1 MLPNQGWKG
10 RLGVETRVDFGA
22 KVTDLDGVRVKLAM
36 ARANAEQ
43 LDILLRPFVDA
54 AQRSIERAPSEN
66 PFEVIY
72 KITKMPWIDPAW
84 SALFGQGIYNIRSA
98 LDHLAWQLVLLDG
111 QEPTRATQFPL
122 LVAKRDKSGRKVRVD
137 IAPGI
142 KRPDILTAVESM
154 QPYHGGG
161 KWGDQLGVV
170 AELSRIDKHRLP
182 IAVSTMLNIDNIF
195 WGLPEGSRTPSWWFP
210 VGKALNEGDVVA
222 RFLFNEPVAPEVLDP
237 CLVPQIALDE
247 APLGSPYR
255 TQDLA
260 SLLGGL
266 ARIAAFKIDTLI
278 VAPLFEGELPAWIA
292 PGPPQ
297 PDTIPRVGANL
308 LGTGE
313 RQSLEDNGR
322 TAGTVDADAT

>member
-1 MLPNQGWKG
+1 
-10 RLGVETRVDFGA
+10 VDVDDAEIRA

-43 LDILLRPFVDA
+43 LEAQLRPFVET
-54 AQRSIERAPSEN
+54 AQQFIERAPTEN
-66 PFEVIY
+66 PFEVVY
-72 KITKMPWIDPAW
+72 RITRVPWIDPAW

-98 LDHLAWQLVLLDG
+98 LDHLAWQLVLLDD
-111 QEPTRATQFPL
+111 QTPTRATHFPL
-122 LVAKRDKSGRKVRVD
+122 LDASRDKGGRKVQVD

-142 KRPDILTAVESM
+142 KRPDILAAVESM

-170 AELSRIDKHRLP
+170 AELSGIDKHRLP
-182 IAVSTMLNIDNIF
+182 IAVATMLNIDRIY
-195 WGLPEGSRTPSWWFP
+195 WGLPEGVATPSWWFP
-210 VGKALNEGDVVA
+210 VGKALSEGDVVA
-222 RFLFNEPVAPEVLDP
+222 RFLFNEPVAPDRFDP
-237 CLVPQIALDE
+237 HLVPQIALDE

-278 VAPLFEGELPAWIA
+278 VAPLFEGELPVWVA
-292 PGPPQ
+292 PAPPSPNAQ
-297 PDTIPRVGANL
+297 SATSRSFVGITD
-308 LGTGE
+308 GWGI
-313 RQSLEDNGR
+313 EDNGQQ
-322 TAGTVDADAT
+322 ASSAADSDLT

>member
-1 MLPNQGWKG
+1 MEHAEN
-10 RLGVETRVDFGA
+10 RA

-43 LDILLRPFVDA
+43 LEAQLRPFVET
-54 AQRSIERAPSEN
+54 AQRFIERAPTEN
-66 PFEVIY
+66 PFEVVY
-72 KITKMPWIDPAW
+72 KITRVPWIDPAW

-111 QEPTRATQFPL
+111 QVPTRATQFPL
-122 LVAKRDKSGRKVRVD
+122 LDASRDKSGRKVSVD

-142 KRPDILTAVESM
+142 KRPDILAAVESM

-170 AELSRIDKHRLP
+170 AELSGIDKHRLP
-182 IAVSTMLNIDNIF
+182 IAVATMLNIDHIY
-195 WGLPEGSRTPSWWFP
+195 WGLPEGATAPSWWFP
-210 VGKALNEGDVVA
+210 VGRALQEGDVVA
-222 RFLFNEPVAPEVLDP
+222 RFLFNEPVAPDRFDP
-237 CLVPQIALDE
+237 HLVPQIALDE

-278 VAPLFEGELPAWIA
+278 VSPLFEDELPVWVA
-292 PGPPQ
+292 PGPPSPEAQ
-297 PDTIPRVGANL
+297 PRTGRNL
-308 LGTGE
+308 AEITE
-313 RQSLEDNGR
+313 RWGIDGNGQQ
-322 TAGTVDADAT
+322 ASSATDSGLL

>member
-1 MLPNQGWKG
+1 
-10 RLGVETRVDFGA
+10 
-22 KVTDLDGVRVKLAM
+22 M

-43 LDILLRPFVDA
+43 LDALLRPFVEA
-54 AQRSIERAPSEN
+54 AQRSIERTPSEN
-66 PFEVIY
+66 PFEVVY
-72 KITKMPWIDPAW
+72 KIANVPWIDPAW
-84 SALFGQGIYNIRSA
+84 SAIFGQGIYNIRSA

-111 QEPTRATQFPL
+111 QEPTKATQFPL
-122 LVAKRDKSGRKVRVD
+122 LDTNRDKSGHKVPVD

-142 KRPDILTAVESM
+142 KRPDILAAVESM

-161 KWGDQLGVV
+161 RWGDQLGVV
-170 AELSRIDKHRLP
+170 AELSGIDKHRLP
-182 IAVSTMLNIDNIF
+182 IAVSTMLNVDNIF
-195 WGLPEGSRTPSWWFP
+195 WGLPEGATTPSWWFP

-222 RFLFNEPVAPEVLDP
+222 RFLFNEPVAPEVFNP
-237 CLVPQIALDE
+237 HLVPQIALDE

-292 PGPPQ
+292 PRPPR
-297 PDTIPRVGANL
+297 PDTSPRTDANPP
-308 LGTGE
+308 GTSE
-313 RQSLEDNGR
+313 WQRPEDNGQ
-322 TAGTVDADAT
+322 TAASVDADAT

>member
-1 MLPNQGWKG
+1 MS
-10 RLGVETRVDFGA
+10 E
-22 KVTDLDGVRVKLAM
+22 LDGVRAKLAL

-43 LDILLRPFVDA
+43 LEDLLRPVA
-54 AQRSIERAPSEN
+54 ENARKSLERAPSEN
-66 PFEVIY
+66 PFEVVY
-72 KITKMPWIDPAW
+72 KITKVPWIDPAW
-84 SALFGQGIYNIRSA
+84 SSIFGQGIYNIRSA
-98 LDHLAWQLVLLDG
+98 LDHLAYQLVLLDG
-111 QEPTRATQFPL
+111 QEPTRATEFPL
-122 LVAKRDKSGRKVRVD
+122 LDASRDKGGRKVQVD

-142 KRPDILTAVESM
+142 KRPDILAAVESM

-170 AELSRIDKHRLP
+170 AELSRIDKHRQP
-182 IAVSTMLNIDNIF
+182 IAVSTMLNVDNIT
-195 WGLPEGSRTPSWWFP
+195 WGLPKGLTTPSWWFP

-222 RFLFNEPVAPEVLDP
+222 KFVFSEPVVPEMFDP
-237 CLVPQIALDE
+237 HLVPQISLDE

-292 PGPPQ
+292 PIPPL
-297 PDTIPRVGANL
+297 PDTALRSGADDM
-308 LGTGE
+308 GDMEWHGAE
-313 RQSLEDNGR
+313 SNGQ
-322 TAGTVDADAT
+322 TAGTVDAAST

>member
-1 MLPNQGWKG
+1 
-10 RLGVETRVDFGA
+10 
-22 KVTDLDGVRVKLAM
+22 M

-43 LDILLRPFVDA
+43 LDSLLRPFVDA
-54 AQRSIERAPSEN
+54 ARRSIERAPSEN
-66 PFEVIY
+66 PFEVVY
-72 KITKMPWIDPAW
+72 KITKVPWIDPAW
-84 SALFGQGIYNIRSA
+84 SAIFGQGIYNIRSA

-122 LVAKRDKSGRKVRVD
+122 LDANRDKNGHKVPVD

-142 KRPDILTAVESM
+142 KRPDILAAVESM

-170 AELSRIDKHRLP
+170 AELAAIDKHRLP
-182 IAVSTMLNIDNIF
+182 IAVSTMLNVDNIF
-195 WGLPEGSRTPSWWFP
+195 WGLPEGSTTPSWWFP

-222 RFLFNEPVAPEVLDP
+222 RFLFNEPVAPEVFNP
-237 CLVPQIALDE
+237 HLVPQIALDE

-292 PGPPQ
+292 PRPPR
-297 PDTIPRVGANL
+297 PDASPRTDTNQ
-308 LGTGE
+308 LGTSEWQGA
-313 RQSLEDNGR
+313 EDNGH
-322 TAGTVDADAT
+322 TAATVDTDAT

>member
-1 MLPNQGWKG
+1 
-10 RLGVETRVDFGA
+10 
-22 KVTDLDGVRVKLAM
+22 VTELDGVRAKLAL

-43 LDILLRPFVDA
+43 LEALLRPVVEA
-54 AQRSIERAPSEN
+54 AQRSIERMPSEN
-66 PFEVIY
+66 PFEVVY
-72 KITKMPWIDPAW
+72 KITKVPWIDPAW
-84 SALFGQGIYNIRSA
+84 SAIFGQGIYNIRSA

-111 QEPTRATQFPL
+111 QEPTRDTQFPL
-122 LVAKRDKSGRKVRVD
+122 LDASRDKSGRKVRVD

-142 KRPDILTAVESM
+142 KRPDILAAVESM

-182 IAVSTMLNIDNIF
+182 IAVSTMLNADNIF
-195 WGLPEGSRTPSWWFP
+195 WGLPEGYTTPSWWFP

-222 RFLFNEPVAPEVLDP
+222 KFLFSEPVAPDRFDP
-237 CLVPQIALDE
+237 HLVPQIALDE

-292 PGPPQ
+292 PGPPR
-297 PDTIPRVGANL
+297 PDTSPRTGTNL
-308 LGTGE
+308 LRTSE
-313 RQSLEDNGR
+313 RQGAEDNGT
-322 TAGTVDADAT
+322 TAGTADGLDVIPSATKPVNVWPAP

>member
-1 MLPNQGWKG
+1 MD
-10 RLGVETRVDFGA
+10 VSAD
-22 KVTDLDGVRVKLAM
+22 VTDLDGVRVKLAM

-43 LDILLRPFVDA
+43 LEAQLRPFVET
-54 AQRSIERAPSEN
+54 AQQFIERAPTEN
-66 PFEVIY
+66 PFEVVY
-72 KITKMPWIDPAW
+72 RITRMPWIDPAW

-111 QEPTRATQFPL
+111 QVPTRATHFPL
-122 LVAKRDKSGRKVRVD
+122 LDASRDKKGRKVHVD

-142 KRPDILTAVESM
+142 KRPDILAAVESM

-170 AELSRIDKHRLP
+170 AELSGIDKHRLP
-182 IAVSTMLNIDNIF
+182 IAVATMLNIERIY
-195 WGLPEGSRTPSWWFP
+195 WGLPEGVATPSWWFP

-222 RFLFNEPVAPEVLDP
+222 RFLFNEPVAPDRFDP
-237 CLVPQIALDE
+237 HLVPQIALDE

-278 VAPLFEGELPAWIA
+278 VAPLFEDELPVWVA
-292 PGPPQ
+292 PGPPSGPGAQ
-297 PDTIPRVGANL
+297 PRPGKNFVGITD
-308 LGTGE
+308 GW
-313 RQSLEDNGR
+313 RIEDNGQQ
-322 TAGTVDADAT
+322 ASAVADSDPT

>member
-1 MLPNQGWKG
+1 MG
-10 RLGVETRVDFGA
+10 FGA

-43 LDILLRPFVDA
+43 LDTLLRPFVEA
-54 AQRSIERAPSEN
+54 AQRSIERTPSDN
-66 PFEVIY
+66 PFEVVY
-72 KITKMPWIDPAW
+72 RITKVPWIDPAW
-84 SALFGQGIYNIRSA
+84 SAIFGQGIYNIRSA

-111 QEPTRATQFPL
+111 QVPTRATQFPL
-122 LVAKRDKSGRKVRVD
+122 LDSGRDKSGRKVHVD

-142 KRPDILTAVESM
+142 KRPDILAAVESM

-170 AELSRIDKHRLP
+170 AELSGIDRHRLP
-182 IAVSTMLNIDNIF
+182 IAVSTMLNVDNIF
-195 WGLPEGSRTPSWWFP
+195 WGLPEGSTAPSWWFP

-222 RFLFNEPVAPEVLDP
+222 RFLFNEPVAPEVFDP
-237 CLVPQIALDE
+237 HLVPQIALDE

-292 PGPPQ
+292 PGPPP
-297 PDTIPRVGANL
+297 PDTSPRAGRNL
-308 LGTGE
+308 LGTSE
-313 RQSLEDNGR
+313 RQGAEDNGQ
-322 TAGTVDADAT
+322 TAATVDAGAN

>member
-1 MLPNQGWKG
+1 MD
-10 RLGVETRVDFGA
+10 VDA
-22 KVTDLDGVRVKLAM
+22 NVTDLDGVRVKLAM
-36 ARANAEQ
+36 ARANADQ
-43 LDILLRPFVDA
+43 LEAQLRPFVET
-54 AQRSIERAPSEN
+54 AQQFIERAPTEN
-66 PFEVIY
+66 PFEVVY
-72 KITKMPWIDPAW
+72 RITRMPWIDPAW

-111 QEPTRATQFPL
+111 QVPTRATHFPL
-122 LVAKRDKSGRKVRVD
+122 LDASRDKKGRKVHVD

-142 KRPDILTAVESM
+142 KRPDILAAVESM

-170 AELSRIDKHRLP
+170 AELSGIDKHRLP
-182 IAVSTMLNIDNIF
+182 IAVATMLNIERIY
-195 WGLPEGSRTPSWWFP
+195 WGLPEGVATPSWWFP

-222 RFLFNEPVAPEVLDP
+222 RFLFNEPVAPDRFDP
-237 CLVPQIALDE
+237 HLVPQIALDE

-278 VAPLFEGELPAWIA
+278 VAPLFEDELPVWVA
-292 PGPPQ
+292 PGPPSPNAQ
-297 PDTIPRVGANL
+297 STRSRNFVGITD
-308 LGTGE
+308 GWGI
-313 RQSLEDNGR
+313 EDNGQQ
-322 TAGTVDADAT
+322 ASAAADSDLT

>member
-1 MLPNQGWKG
+1 MI
-10 RLGVETRVDFGA
+10 
-22 KVTDLDGVRVKLAM
+22 DLDGVRVKLAM

-43 LDILLRPFVDA
+43 LESLLRPFVEA
-54 AQRSIERAPSEN
+54 AQRSIERTPSGN
-66 PFEVIY
+66 PFEVVY
-72 KITKMPWIDPAW
+72 KITKVPWIDPAW
-84 SALFGQGIYNIRSA
+84 SAIFGQGIYNIRSA

-122 LVAKRDKSGRKVRVD
+122 LDANRDKSGRKVRVD

-142 KRPDILTAVESM
+142 KRPDILAAVESM

-170 AELSRIDKHRLP
+170 AELSTIDKHRLP
-182 IAVSTMLNIDNIF
+182 IAVSTMLNVDNIF

-222 RFLFNEPVAPEVLDP
+222 KFLFNEPVAPEVFDP
-237 CLVPQIALDE
+237 HLVPQIALDE

-278 VAPLFEGELPAWIA
+278 IAPLFEGELPAWIA
-292 PGPPQ
+292 PGPPR
-297 PDTIPRVGANL
+297 PDTSPPRDGSPDTKL
-308 LGTGE
+308 LGTREPGSAE
-313 RQSLEDNGR
+313 PNGQSA
-322 TAGTVDADAT
+322 TPVDADAT

>member
-1 MLPNQGWKG
+1 LRPVG
-10 RLGVETRVDFGA
+10 LGGNM
-22 KVTDLDGVRVKLAM
+22 TDLDGVRVKLAM

-43 LDILLRPFVDA
+43 LESLLRPFVEA
-54 AQRSIERAPSEN
+54 AQRSIERTPSEN
-66 PFEVIY
+66 PFEVVY
-72 KITKMPWIDPAW
+72 KITKVPWIDPAW
-84 SALFGQGIYNIRSA
+84 SAIFGQGIYNIRSA

-122 LVAKRDKSGRKVRVD
+122 LDTNRDKSGRKERVD

-142 KRPDILTAVESM
+142 KRPDILAAVESM

-182 IAVSTMLNIDNIF
+182 IAVSTMLNVDNIF
-195 WGLPEGSRTPSWWFP
+195 WGLPEGSTTPSWWFP
-210 VGKALNEGDVVA
+210 VGRALSEGDVVA
-222 RFLFNEPVAPEVLDP
+222 RFLFNEPVAPEVFDP
-237 CLVPQIALDE
+237 HLVPQIALDE

-292 PGPPQ
+292 PRPLP
-297 PDTIPRVGANL
+297 PDTPPRTPANALGTNERVGA
-308 LGTGE
+308 
-313 RQSLEDNGR
+313 EDNGQ
-322 TAGTVDADAT
+322 TPATVDADA

>member
-1 MLPNQGWKG
+1 
-10 RLGVETRVDFGA
+10 VS
-22 KVTDLDGVRVKLAM
+22 DLDGVRVKLAM

-43 LDILLRPFVDA
+43 LDTLLRPFVEA
-54 AQRSIERAPSEN
+54 ARRSIERTPCDN
-66 PFEVIY
+66 PFEVVY
-72 KITKMPWIDPAW
+72 RITKVPWIDPAW
-84 SALFGQGIYNIRSA
+84 SAIFGQGIYNIRSA

-122 LVAKRDKSGRKVRVD
+122 LDTNRDKSGRKVQVD

-142 KRPDILTAVESM
+142 KRPDILAAVESM

-170 AELSRIDKHRLP
+170 GELSGIDKHRLP
-182 IAVSTMLNIDNIF
+182 IAVSTMLNVDNIF
-195 WGLPEGSRTPSWWFP
+195 WGLPEGSTSPSWWFP
-210 VGKALNEGDVVA
+210 VGKALHEGDVVA
-222 RFLFNEPVAPEVLDP
+222 KFLFNEPVAPEMFDP
-237 CLVPQIALDE
+237 HLVPQIALDE

-292 PGPPQ
+292 PGPPR
-297 PDTIPRVGANL
+297 PDASPRTETTLLETSEHWGAD
-308 LGTGE
+308 
-313 RQSLEDNGR
+313 DNGQ
-322 TAGTVDADAT
+322 TAPTVDADAT

>member
-1 MLPNQGWKG
+1 MTAEW
-10 RLGVETRVDFGA
+10 DFEA
-22 KVTDLDGVRVKLAM
+22 IVTDLDGVRVKLAM

-66 PFEVIY
+66 PFEVVY
-72 KITKMPWIDPAW
+72 KITNVPWIDPAW
-84 SALFGQGIYNIRSA
+84 SAIFGQGIYNIRSA
-98 LDHLAWQLVLLDG
+98 LDHLACQLVLLDG
-111 QEPTRATQFPL
+111 QQPTRATQFPL
-122 LVAKRDKSGRKVRVD
+122 LVSKRDKRGRKVRVD

-142 KRPDILTAVESM
+142 SRPDIRAAVESM

-161 KWGDQLGVV
+161 RWGDQLGVV

-182 IAVSTMLNIDNIF
+182 IAVSTMLNVDHIF
-195 WGLPEGSRTPSWWFP
+195 WGLPESSRTPSWWFP

-222 RFLFNEPVAPEVLDP
+222 RFLFNEPVAPELLDP
-237 CLVPQIALDE
+237 HLVPQIALDE

-278 VAPLFEGELPAWIA
+278 VAPLFEGESPAWIA
-292 PGPPQ
+292 PGPP
-297 PDTIPRVGANL
+297 PPEAVPITRAGLPATN
-308 LGTGE
+308 E
-313 RQSLEDNGR
+313 QSTMDNGQ
-322 TAGTVDADAT
+322 TGGAVDVDST